1 MGPSRSRAAA
11 TGNTAALILAQAA
24 GAVAGVASA
33 GRSADDTLGAV
44 QASLRPAIRAVTLG
58 TLRWYPQLAAVAAA
72 LAGARALRPAIAGL
86 LVVAL
91 HQLEHSQHPPEL
103 TVSSAVDAVR
113 LLRQPHA
120 ARLMNALL
128 RRFVRERAALLEA
141 VLADPAAASAHP
153 AWLLA
158 ALRAAWPADWE
169 RIVAANNAQ
178 PPLTLRVDLS
188 RSSLADYCARL
199 AAEGLAA
206 TPLPWLPT
214 ALTLARPVPVERLP
228 GFADGVVSV
237 QDAGAQL
244 ASRLL
249 AVQPGERILDAC
261 AAPGGKTGALLE
273 AVDGAFEL
281 TAVDIDARRLERVAD
296 NLQRLGRRARL
307 IAADLAG
314 EQNWWDG
321 PRFDRI
327 LLDAPCSAVGVIR
340 RHPDIKLLRRPQD
353 IGTLALLQRRI
364 LEQCLK
370 LLRPGGRLLYSTCSV
385 LPAENE
391 AVVDAVLAA
400 VPAARAVPMQQEP
413 SLRVLLPPDVSACS
427 HGMQLLPGNAALT
440 DGFYYACLT
449 TA

>member
-1 MGPSRSRAAA
+1 LGPSRSREAT

-33 GRSADDTLGAV
+33 GRSADETLAAV
-44 QASLRPAIRAVTLG
+44 PISLRPAIRAVTLG
-58 TLRWYPQLAAVAAA
+58 TLRWHPRLAALAAA
-72 LAGARALRPAIAGL
+72 LAAGRALRPVLAAL

-113 LLRQPHA
+113 LVGQPHA
-120 ARLMNALL
+120 AGLMNALL
-128 RRFVRERAALLEA
+128 RRYLRERTALLES

-169 RIVAANNAQ
+169 AIAAANNAQ

-188 RSSLADYCARL
+188 RSSLAAYGERL

-228 GFADGVVSV
+228 GFADGMVSV

-249 AVQPGERILDAC
+249 EVQPGERVLDAC

-273 AVDGAFEL
+273 AVNGALEL
-281 TAVDIDARRLERVAD
+281 TAVDSDARRL
-296 NLQRLGRRARL
+296 
-307 IAADLAG
+307 
-314 EQNWWDG
+314 
-321 PRFDRI
+321 
-327 LLDAPCSAVGVIR
+327 
-340 RHPDIKLLRRPQD
+340 
-353 IGTLALLQRRI
+353 
-364 LEQCLK
+364 
-370 LLRPGGRLLYSTCSV
+370 
-385 LPAENE
+385 
-391 AVVDAVLAA
+391 
-400 VPAARAVPMQQEP
+400 
-413 SLRVLLPPDVSACS
+413 
-427 HGMQLLPGNAALT
+427 
-440 DGFYYACLT
+440 
-449 TA
+449 